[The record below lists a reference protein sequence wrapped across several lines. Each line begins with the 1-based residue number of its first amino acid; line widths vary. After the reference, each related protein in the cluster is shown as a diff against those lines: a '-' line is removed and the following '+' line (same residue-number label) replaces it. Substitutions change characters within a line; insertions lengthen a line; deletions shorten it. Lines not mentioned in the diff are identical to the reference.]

1 MADNDRKA
9 DPGTKVFNALT
20 TMAAGFV
27 ARKLITYAWTKVTG
41 KEPPTNPEDPQVAF
55 VEALSWSVLT
65 GVTVAAFRLLAIRAV
80 ARRTAL
86 GGADREAANAARR
99 LSRALPAD
107 KLTIAVFCKLAPVVH
122 KEAPGTR
129 ELVRL
134 PRNHPEREF
143 LVRQV
148 SPR

>member
-1 MADNDRKA
+1 MGWLTDDRKV

-41 KEPPTNPEDPQVAF
+41 KEPPTNPEDPQVAL

-86 GGADREAANAARR
+86 RGADREAANAA
-99 LSRALPAD
+99 D
-107 KLTIAVFCKLAPVVH
+107 
-122 KEAPGTR
+122 G
-129 ELVRL
+129 
-134 PRNHPEREF
+134 
-143 LVRQV
+143 
-148 SPR
+148 